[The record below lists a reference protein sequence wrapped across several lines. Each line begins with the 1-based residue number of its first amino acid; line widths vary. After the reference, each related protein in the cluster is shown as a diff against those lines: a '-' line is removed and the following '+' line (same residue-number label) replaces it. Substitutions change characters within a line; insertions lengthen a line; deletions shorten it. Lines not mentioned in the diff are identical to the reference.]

1 MLFLLSLSAFRFFNF
16 DEDEDEDDFD
26 WAGVCDEDA
35 AGRLLLLSEGDCFGL
50 SVRAGAVFEEARLLW
65 LILA

>member
-1 MLFLLSLSAFRFFNF
+1 MLFLLSLSAFGFFNF

-35 AGRLLLLSEGDCFGL
+35 TGRLLLLSEGDCFGL
-50 SVRAGAVFEEARLLW
+50 SVRARVVFEEAHLSR